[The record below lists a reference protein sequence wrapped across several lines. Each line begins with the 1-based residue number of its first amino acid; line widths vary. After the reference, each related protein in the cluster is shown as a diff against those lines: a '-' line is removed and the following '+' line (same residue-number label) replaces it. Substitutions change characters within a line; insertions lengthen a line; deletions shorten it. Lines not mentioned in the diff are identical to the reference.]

1 MSLSESTAYMSERAD
16 SGRPLEAALTD
27 EALRSAVDA
36 APDGIVIV
44 DEAGSILFANPMAE
58 RLFGYE
64 RDELVGS
71 SVDRLLPAAAQS
83 THAAHRAAY
92 IDRPRPR
99 PMGSGLELRGR
110 QRSGTEFPVE
120 ISLSPIRRHDRT
132 LVIAIVRDV
141 TERREAQNELTNARA
156 DLALVDERERIARD
170 LHDTVVQRLFAVG
183 LSLQAALARAGE
195 GPASLR
201 MHQAIDDIDDTIRD
215 LRSTIFAL
223 HARRPGSVSVRDDVI
238 TLAREA
244 ARALGF
250 EPAVTFDGPIDSAA
264 TDAMHEH
271 LVATLREALSNV
283 SKHAQARRVEVDV
296 MIRETNLVLRVID
309 DGVGFDESASAGNG
323 LVNMRERAEKLG
335 GWCTVTSTLEGGTN
349 LEWNVPI
356 SDGTASR

>member
-1 MSLSESTAYMSERAD
+1 M
-16 SGRPLEAALTD
+16 EAALTD

-44 DEAGSILFANPMAE
+44 DEAGLIVFANPMAE
-58 RLFGYE
+58 RLFGYA

-71 SVDRLLPAAAQS
+71 SVDRLLPTAAQP
-83 THAAHRAAY
+83 TAY

-99 PMGSGLELRGR
+99 PMGSGLALRGR
-110 QRSGTEFPVE
+110 QRSGVEFPVE
-120 ISLSPIRRHDRT
+120 ISLSPLRRHDRT

-141 TERREAQNELTNARA
+141 SDRTEAESELTRARA

-195 GPASLR
+195 GPASAR

-223 HARRPGSVSVRDDVI
+223 HARRPGSVGVRDDVL

-264 TDAMHEH
+264 TDKMHEH

-283 SKHAQARRVEVDV
+283 SKHAQAKRVEVDV
-296 MIRETNLVLRVID
+296 RIRDTKLVLRVSD
-309 DGVGFDESASAGNG
+309 DGIGFDGSAVAGNG
-323 LVNMRERAEKLG
+323 LAHIRMMVEVSAAWSEMRAHG
-335 GWCTVTSTLEGGTN
+335 WPWCTRASLTLKPRT
-349 LEWNVPI
+349 
-356 SDGTASR
+356 